1 MSSAGFSGN
10 AAGIERVAYRLPEEL
25 GGDEVKTLVP
35 EAYLGAVA
43 MRFCRGAGQR
53 CAIFSRSLVA
63 VFPSIEEAT
72 MAAIFAIWPDKGG
85 FSDVYLVPAP
95 DAQVSHRRWYDWA
108 SAPEHVPQPS
118 LEALRNG

>member
-1 MSSAGFSGN
+1 MSFADVADQIAGL
-10 AAGIERVAYRLPEEL
+10 ERVVYRLPEEL

-35 EAYLGAVA
+35 ESYLGAVA

-63 VFPSIEEAT
+63 VFPSLEEAT

-85 FSDVYLVPAP
+85 FSDVCLVPAP